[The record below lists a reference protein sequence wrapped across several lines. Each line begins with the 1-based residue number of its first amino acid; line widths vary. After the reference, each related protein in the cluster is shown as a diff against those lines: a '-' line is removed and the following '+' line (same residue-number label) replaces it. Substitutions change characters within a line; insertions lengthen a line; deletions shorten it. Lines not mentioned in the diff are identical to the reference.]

1 MHKYPAKIQHTILFV
16 KELSKNKISILYSAA
31 TFLVN
36 TEVTGNKEI
45 TGRN

>member
-1 MHKYPAKIQHTILFV
+1 MHKYPAKIQLTILFV